1 MTMEILSTLSGTAL
15 FLGLCLD
22 FPRQIVQSYFSEMF
36 RAKEAEILTLEL
48 NPNQN

>member
-1 MTMEILSTLSGTAL
+1 MEILSTLSATVL

-22 FPRQIVQSYFSEMF
+22 FPRQIVQSFFSDLF
-36 RAKEAEILTLEL
+36 SVKESTLHSLEL

>member
-1 MTMEILSTLSGTAL
+1 MDILSTLSGTAL

-22 FPRQIVQSYFSEMF
+22 FPRQIVRAYFSDLF
-36 RAKEAEILTLEL
+36 RAKEATVLALKL

>member
-1 MTMEILSTLSGTAL
+1 MELLSALSGMVL

-22 FPRQIVQSYFSEMF
+22 FPRQIMQSYWANFFGSKTASLF
-36 RAKEAEILTLEL
+36 ALEL

>member
-1 MTMEILSTLSGTAL
+1 MEILSTLSGTAL

-22 FPRQIVQSYFSEMF
+22 FPRQIVQSYFNNMF
-36 RAKEAEILTLEL
+36 RTKETPILTLEL

>member
-22 FPRQIVQSYFSEMF
+22 FPRQIVQAYLSDLF
-36 RAKEAEILTLEL
+36 RAKGMSAFILKL

>member
-1 MTMEILSTLSGTAL
+1 MEILSTLSGAAL

-22 FPRQIVQSYFSEMF
+22 FPRHIVQSYFRDIF
-36 RAKEAEILTLEL
+36 RVKESALLSLEL

>member
-1 MTMEILSTLSGTAL
+1 MEILSLLSGTAL

-22 FPRQIVQSYFSEMF
+22 FPRQIVQSYFSDLF
-36 RAKEAEILTLEL
+36 HVKATSLLSLEL

>member
-1 MTMEILSTLSGTAL
+1 MEILSVLSGAAL

-22 FPRQIVQSYFSEMF
+22 FPRQIVQAYFTDMF
-36 RAKEAEILTLEL
+36 RTKEPSMIALEL